1 MADAVI
7 EADFYL
13 RKCLILPAN
22 FLDDLTAYGH
32 LSLGGSRA
40 TIAEVRSPKVNAFAA
55 ACVSAHNPLAALVV
69 YL

>member
-32 LSLGGSRA
+32 LSLGSSRA
-40 TIAEVRSPKVNAFAA
+40 TIAEVRSAQGERVRR
-55 ACVSAHNPLAALVV
+55 CMRQRT
-69 YL
+69 